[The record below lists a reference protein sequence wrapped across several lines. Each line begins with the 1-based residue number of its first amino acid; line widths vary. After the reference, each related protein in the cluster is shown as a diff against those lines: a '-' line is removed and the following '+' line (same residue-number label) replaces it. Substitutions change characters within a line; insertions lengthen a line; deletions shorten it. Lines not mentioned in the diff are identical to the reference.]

1 MDNRAT
7 DLVFIL
13 DRSGSMSGLESDTI
27 GGFNAFL
34 KKQQAEPGAA
44 FVTTVLF
51 NDEYELLHHRV
62 MIQDIP
68 PITEKVYFVGGTTAL
83 FDAIGK
89 TIHMMDR
96 WGTPNEDQNH
106 CDQLLFVITTDGLE
120 NASREYSFEMIRQ
133 MIGQKK
139 GVGWEFVFLGAN
151 IDAIAVARTIGIHES
166 RSATYHA
173 DEKGICAN
181 YEAIHS
187 LAMGYRRIGTVQED
201 WKLRIEDDFHRR
213 KHG

>member
-1 MDNRAT
+1 MINRAT

-34 KKQQAEPGAA
+34 KNQQAVPGEA

-51 NDEYELLHHRV
+51 NDAYELLHHRV
-62 MIQDIP
+62 KMKDVQ
-68 PITEKVYFVGGTTAL
+68 PITGKEYFVGGTTAL

-89 TIHMMDR
+89 TISMMEPR
-96 WGTPNEDQNH
+96 GNH
-106 CDQLLFVITTDGLE
+106 NRDHFHRDNLLFVITTDGLE

-133 MIGQKK
+133 MIRGKK

-151 IDAIAVARTIGIHES
+151 IDAIATAQTIGIHET
-166 RSATYHA
+166 RTANYHA
-173 DEKGICAN
+173 DEKGLRVN
-181 YEAIHS
+181 YEAIDS
-187 LAMGYRRIGTVQED
+187 LVLGYRRIGAVQED
-201 WKLRIEDDFHRR
+201 WKLRIEEDFHGRKRR
-213 KHG
+213 